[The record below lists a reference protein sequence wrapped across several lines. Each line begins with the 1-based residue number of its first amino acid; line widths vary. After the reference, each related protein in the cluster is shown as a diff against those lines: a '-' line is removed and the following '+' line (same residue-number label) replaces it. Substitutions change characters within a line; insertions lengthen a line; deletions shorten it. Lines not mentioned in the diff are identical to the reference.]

1 MLSGDITVIQIRKKT
16 RDKLKRLGVKGQ
28 SYDDVI
34 NMVLQEYEKD

>member
-34 NMVLQEYEKD
+34 NMVHQEYEKD